1 MNDRAT
7 CTRMDQST
15 QADRQLVI
23 PDAMKMARSLLD
35 RFRGHEHDQHTAEF
49 VELYDNPAFD
59 PAAPAEP
66 IEVFA
71 PMVRRVMATVKR
83 SPYLAAVQNLGAAS
97 HETVTP

>member
-7 CTRMDQST
+7 FTRMDQST
-15 QADRQLVI
+15 QADWQLVI
-23 PDAMKMARSLLD
+23 PEAMNIARSLRD
-35 RFRGHEHDQHTAEF
+35 RFQGHEHDEHTAEL
-49 VELYDNPAFD
+49 VELYDNLAFD

-66 IEVFA
+66 IEVFT
-71 PMVRRVMATVKR
+71 PMLRRVMATVLR